1 MARISNIFKEDIKPA
16 DLHPK
21 RVTHW
26 IHYTKLVD
34 NEAQYRFGR
43 NETERKAMSEEVRT
57 RQVAL
62 ADLIEIDGEVLQDLL
77 VRKIGDRPV
86 RDHCRA
92 PSAGGLPDPG
102 GRAGE
107 VPVCHAALYHPEC
120 VGRQSEI

>member
-43 NETERKAMSEEVRT
+43 NEAERKAMSEEVRT

-62 ADLIEIDGEVLQDLL
+62 SLIHI
-77 VRKIGDRPV
+77 
-86 RDHCRA
+86 
-92 PSAGGLPDPG
+92 
-102 GRAGE
+102 
-107 VPVCHAALYHPEC
+107 
-120 VGRQSEI
+120 